1 MQSLMIFHP
10 FFQSTVVMVKG
21 RLVGIIGYVTRS
33 TEYNFPLH
41 EVILALKENRE
52 FTFVPPIFSNLSFYM
67 AGVSIYHFNLWYIHE
82 NGELLFWSR

>member
-41 EVILALKENRE
+41 EVILALKGNRD
-52 FTFVPPIFSNLSFYM
+52 FTFVSPSFYM
-67 AGVSIYHFNLWYIHE
+67 AGVSIYHFNLWYIHVYNEME
-82 NGELLFWSR
+82 NYFFWSR